1 MRSCMD
7 EMLPNTKTGWDL
19 ILLARQGS
27 QDANYNQLKD
37 ALGSLLFRA
46 ELIRNNG

>member
-7 EMLPNTKTGWDL
+7 EMLPKTKTGWDL

-37 ALGSLLFRA
+37 ALDSLLFRA